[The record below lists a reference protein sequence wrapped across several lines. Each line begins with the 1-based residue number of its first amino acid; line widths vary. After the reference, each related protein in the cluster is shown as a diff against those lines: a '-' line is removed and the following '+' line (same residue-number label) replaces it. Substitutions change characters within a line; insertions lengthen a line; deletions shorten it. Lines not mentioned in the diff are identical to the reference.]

1 MSPIIVEISYITLPK
16 FMTPITAHKAGRSG
30 TLVGTKK
37 INKNFRL
44 PEYLWPA
51 SEISHRS
58 DL

>member
-30 TLVGTKK
+30 TLVGTK
-37 INKNFRL
+37 NKNKNIL
-44 PEYLWPA
+44 PEYPWPA
-51 SEISHRS
+51 SERSHRS

>member
-37 INKNFRL
+37 NKNFRL
-44 PEYLWPA
+44 PEYPWPA
-51 SEISHRS
+51 SEMSHRS